1 MTVPYPVPAMCFSAS
16 RFASGS
22 DPTQCW
28 PDSTQDKTRSIRC
41 AVYDQTL
48 GIDCPKAQKR
58 RKKTRSRRA
67 LYFVSNVPKSAEG
80 RFRSFETGDYSN
92 EIMGL
97 ASAAGFCQVSQ
108 GINPCEPD
116 TEPSSCARAA
126 CELHA
131 SCMRAACELLT
142 RDPG

>member
-48 GIDCPKAQKR
+48 GIDCPKAQKTSKEDAKPPCPVGTPQVTYNPR
-58 RKKTRSRRA
+58 
-67 LYFVSNVPKSAEG
+67 KSAESG
-80 RFRSFETGDYSN
+80 FRSFETGDYSN

-97 ASAAGFCQVSQ
+97 ASAAGFCPVSQ
-108 GINPCEPD
+108 GSSGHEPD
-116 TEPSSCARAA
+116 AA
-126 CELHA
+126 
-131 SCMRAACELLT
+131 
-142 RDPG
+142 

>member
-28 PDSTQDKTRSIRC
+28 SDSTQDKTRSIRC

-48 GIDCPKAQKR
+48 GIDCPKAQKTS
-58 RKKTRSRRA
+58 KEDAKPPC
-67 LYFVSNVPKSAEG
+67 FVLRQQGTKSAEG

-97 ASAAGFCQVSQ
+97 ASAAGFCRLSQ
-108 GINPCEPD
+108 GINRDEPD
-116 TEPSSCARAA
+116 ATRAM
-126 CELHA
+126 LLN
-131 SCMRAACELLT
+131 SCMHAA
-142 RDPG
+142 